1 MLCTAVSSVVESN
14 LISFAVGVV
23 LTSVLFLRYMFK
35 NRKKN
40 TTAN

>member
-1 MLCTAVSSVVESN
+1 MLCTAFSSVLEYN
-14 LISFAVGVV
+14 FFSFIAGVV

-40 TTAN
+40 TTTN